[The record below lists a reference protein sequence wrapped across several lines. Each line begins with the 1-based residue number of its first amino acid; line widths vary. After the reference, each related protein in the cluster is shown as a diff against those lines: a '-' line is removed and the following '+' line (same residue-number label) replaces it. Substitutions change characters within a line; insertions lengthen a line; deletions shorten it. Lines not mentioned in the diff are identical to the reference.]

1 MSNAVAIPQTF
12 EQKLKDRIRDSM
24 GELMSEDDLK
34 KIVEASVN
42 DILFKVR
49 QVKYDTG
56 YGGGTSMRQE
66 PPLIQEILTPLIKD
80 MTYKVITEWAK
91 EPQNQAV
98 IEATIKERLG
108 KGITDAIAM
117 ALDQKFNQAFFGL
130 QQALKQAMGLQT

>member
-24 GELMSEDDLK
+24 GELMSDDDLK

-49 QVKYDTG
+49 TVRDDNR
-56 YGGGTSMRQE
+56 YGGGTKQA
-66 PPLIQEILTPLIKD
+66 PPLIQEILTPLIEK
-80 MTYKVITEWAK
+80 TAHKVVTEWAK

-98 IEATIKERLG
+98 IEAVIKERMG
-108 KGITDAIAM
+108 RGITDAIAM
-117 ALDQKFNQAFFGL
+117 AFDQKFSQAFFAL
-130 QQALKQAMGLQT
+130 QQSLKQAMGLQT